1 MYGKLLLLQS
11 KGALIIGLESLLDNN
26 KNKIQDVRHPIED
39 EREL

>member
-26 KNKIQDVRHPIED
+26 KNKIQDVRHLIED